1 MNSKIVTFYCFVFS
15 AILNVALSQDNFKCY
30 SCGYMETHT
39 GERVKIPSKV
49 ENIPFCGND
58 TIGNNT
64 NTPTKPAPEVIFN
77 NVIVVVFNDDRRL
90 FSDYLST
97 ESAIFFLSL
106 GRLLLCF

>member
-77 NVIVVVFNDDRRL
+77 NVIVVVFNDDKYYFRTIYQL
-90 FSDYLST
+90 NLQY
-97 ESAIFFLSL
+97 FF
-106 GRLLLCF
+106 FH